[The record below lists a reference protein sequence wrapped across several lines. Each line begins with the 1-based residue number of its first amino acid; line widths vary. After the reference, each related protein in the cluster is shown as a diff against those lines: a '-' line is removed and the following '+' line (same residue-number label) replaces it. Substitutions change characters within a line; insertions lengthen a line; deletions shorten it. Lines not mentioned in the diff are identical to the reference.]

1 VHTQSG
7 RPGNRMSLARY
18 AGRAIGW
25 VSGVTTTLGVVLEV
39 LDAAAVRRFAE
50 RAVTALGRHRA
61 EIDQL
66 NVYPVPDGDTGTNMH
81 LTMVAAR
88 DELAVHSDE
97 TAATPPAESAGL
109 LARGA
114 LMGARGNSGVI
125 LAQLLR
131 GVADLIA
138 DGSPGAVAAGLAE
151 GAKAARAAVARPVEG
166 TILSVAD
173 AAAQAARDVAL
184 RAGSLADVVGA
195 ALSKAV
201 TALALTTE
209 QLPALAAAG
218 VVDAG
223 GRGLVVILDA
233 LRGEV
238 TGEEIELPEVSGGLV
253 AGTGVAAADEPVGQF
268 GYEVQYLLDAPEA
281 AVERLRTTLDR
292 LGDSLVVVGGPQT
305 WRVHVHVADVGA
317 AIEGGV
323 RAGRPYQIGVTDLT
337 KQVAGRQ
344 CLDPE
349 ARGVV
354 VVSAGDGLD
363 DLFQAEQTVTVG
375 ANPST
380 AELLEAIRRTAA
392 GRVVVLPN
400 DPNTQAVATM
410 AAGEAYHEGVK
421 VRVVP
426 TKSPVQAIAALA
438 VRDLGRRF
446 EDDVIAM
453 AEAAGKCR
461 YAEITR
467 ASREAL
473 TVAGPCRPGDV
484 IALVEGEVHLI
495 GGDLVQVAR
504 DLLDRLLGG
513 GGELVTLLLGA
524 DAPAGLEEALV
535 AHLSA
540 AWPFAEVQ
548 CLTGGQP
555 HYPVIVGVE

>member
-1 VHTQSG
+1 
-7 RPGNRMSLARY
+7 M
-18 AGRAIGW
+18 
-25 VSGVTTTLGVVLEV
+25 LEV

-88 DELAVHSDE
+88 DELAVHSGE
-97 TAATPPAESAGL
+97 ATTEPSEAAGL

-138 DGSPGAVAAGLAE
+138 DGSPSAVAAGLGE

-195 ALSKAV
+195 ALGKAV
-201 TALALTTE
+201 KALALTTE
-209 QLPALAAAG
+209 QLPALTAAG

-238 TGEEIELPEVSGGLV
+238 TGEESELPEV
-253 AGTGVAAADEPVGQF
+253 TGAAVIGVDAAAAADEAVGQF

-281 AVERLRTTLDR
+281 AVERLRGTLDR
-292 LGDSLVVVGGPQT
+292 LGDSLVVVGGPET

-317 AIEGGV
+317 AIEAGV

-363 DLFQAEQTVTVG
+363 DLFQAEHTVTVG

-380 AELLEAIRRTAA
+380 AELLEAIRRAAA

-400 DPNTQAVATM
+400 DPDTQAVATM
-410 AAGEAYHEGVK
+410 AAGEAYHEGIK

-438 VRDLGRRF
+438 VRDPARRF

-461 YAEITR
+461 YAEVTR
-467 ASREAL
+467 AAREAL

-495 GGDLVQVAR
+495 GSDLVQVGR

-524 DAPAGLEEALV
+524 DAPAELEQVLV
-535 AHLSA
+535 EHLAS

-548 CLTGGQP
+548 CLSGGQP
-555 HYPVIVGVE
+555 HYPLIVGVE

>member
-1 VHTQSG
+1 
-7 RPGNRMSLARY
+7 
-18 AGRAIGW
+18 
-25 VSGVTTTLGVVLEV
+25 VSGVTTRLGDVLEV

-50 RAVTALGRHRA
+50 RAVSALGRHRA

-81 LTMVAAR
+81 LTMLAAR
-88 DELAVHSDE
+88 DELAVHSVE
-97 TAATPPAESAGL
+97 TAAPSEAAGL

-138 DGSPGAVAAGLAE
+138 DGSPAAVAAGLAE

-195 ALSKAV
+195 AVGKAV
-201 TALALTTE
+201 RALALTTE

-238 TGEEIELPEVSGGLV
+238 TGEESELPEVSGGISIGTTV
-253 AGTGVAAADEPVGQF
+253 TAGDESPGQF
-268 GYEVQYLLDAPEA
+268 GYEVQYLLDAPEP
-281 AVERLRTTLDR
+281 AVERLRSTLDR
-292 LGDSLVVVGGPQT
+292 LGDSLVVVGGPGT
-305 WRVHVHVADVGA
+305 WRIHVHVADVGA
-317 AIEGGV
+317 AIEAGV

-380 AELLEAIRRTAA
+380 AELLVAIRRTAA

-400 DPNTQAVATM
+400 DPNTQAVATV
-410 AAGEAYHEGVK
+410 AAGEAYHEGIK

-438 VRDLGRRF
+438 VRDGDRRF

-461 YAEITR
+461 YAEITL

-484 IALVEGEVHLI
+484 LALVEGEVHLI
-495 GGDLVQVAR
+495 GGEIEAVSR

-513 GGELVTLLLGA
+513 GGELVTLLFGA
-524 DAPAGLEEALV
+524 EAPHGLEEMLTE
-535 AHLSA
+535 HLA
-540 AWPFAEVQ
+540 TAWPFAEVQ

-555 HYPVIVGVE
+555 HYPLIVGVE

>member
-1 VHTQSG
+1 
-7 RPGNRMSLARY
+7 M
-18 AGRAIGW
+18 
-25 VSGVTTTLGVVLEV
+25 LEV

-97 TAATPPAESAGL
+97 TASAPTSEAAGL

-131 GVADLIA
+131 GIADLIA
-138 DGSPGAVAAGLAE
+138 DGSPGAVAAGLGE

-195 ALSKAV
+195 ALGKAV
-201 TALALTTE
+201 RALAQTTE

-238 TGEEIELPEVSGGLV
+238 TGEESHLPEV
-253 AGTGVAAADEPVGQF
+253 TGAAAINSATAATEEAVGQF
-268 GYEVQYLLDAPEA
+268 GYEVQYLLDAPEP
-281 AVERLRTTLDR
+281 AVERLRGTLDR
-292 LGDSLVVVGGPQT
+292 LGDSLVVVGGPDT

-317 AIEGGV
+317 AIEAGV

-354 VVSAGDGLD
+354 VVAAGDGLE

-375 ANPST
+375 AKPSP
-380 AELLEAIRRTAA
+380 AELLAAIRRAAA

-400 DPNTQAVATM
+400 DPDTQAVATV
-410 AAGEAYHEGVK
+410 AAGEAYHEGIK

-438 VRDLGRRF
+438 VRDSGRRF

-461 YAEITR
+461 YAQVTR
-467 ASREAL
+467 AAREAL

-495 GGDLVQVAR
+495 GTDLGQVCR

-513 GGELVTLLLGA
+513 GGELVTLLIGA
-524 DAPAGLEEALV
+524 DAPDELAAALV
-535 AHLSA
+535 GHLA
-540 AWPFAEVQ
+540 TAWPFAEVQ
-548 CLTGGQP
+548 CLSGGQP
-555 HYPVIVGVE
+555 HYPLIVGVE

>member
-1 VHTQSG
+1 
-7 RPGNRMSLARY
+7 M
-18 AGRAIGW
+18 
-25 VSGVTTTLGVVLEV
+25 
-39 LDAAAVRRFAE
+39 DAEAVRRFAE
-50 RAVTALGRHRA
+50 RAVTALARHRG

-66 NVYPVPDGDTGTNMH
+66 NVYPVPDGDTGTNRH
-81 LTMVAAR
+81 LTMVSALEHLVEAAPG
-88 DELAVHSDE
+88 S
-97 TAATPPAESAGL
+97 PAEAVGH

-131 GVADLIA
+131 GVADLVGVGTPA
-138 DGSPGAVAAGLAE
+138 SVAAGLAE
-151 GAKAARAAVARPVEG
+151 GAKAARAAVAHPVEG

-173 AAAQAARDVAL
+173 AAANAASD
-184 RAGSLADVVGA
+184 A
-195 ALSKAV
+195 ALGGHSLTEVV
-201 TALALTTE
+201 TAAAMSAADALALTPE
-209 QLPALAAAG
+209 QLPVLAAAG

-233 LRGEV
+233 LVGEV
-238 TGEEIELPEVSGGLV
+238 TGVEPDLTPAPAPQPVSP
-253 AGTGVAAADEPVGQF
+253 TAAEPKSEQY
-268 GYEVQYLLDAPEA
+268 GYEVQYLLDAEEA
-281 AVERLRTTLDR
+281 AVERLRQALDG

-305 WRVHVHVADVGA
+305 WRIHIHVADVGA
-317 AIEGGV
+317 AIEAGV

-337 KQVAGRQ
+337 QQVAGRA
-344 CLDPE
+344 CLDPD

-354 VVSAGDGLD
+354 VVCAGQGLD
-363 DLFQAEQTVTVG
+363 DLFQGENAVTVT

-380 AELLEAIRRTAA
+380 AEILAAVRQAAA

-400 DPNTQAVATM
+400 DPNTQAVAIA

-426 TKSPVQAIAALA
+426 TKSPVQALAALA
-438 VRDLGRRF
+438 VRDPQRRF

-461 YAEITR
+461 YAEVTT

-473 TVAGPCRPGDV
+473 TVAGFCRPGDV

-495 GGDLVQVAR
+495 GQDLTELCR

-524 DAPAGLEEALV
+524 DAPPELEAELTE
-535 AHLSA
+535 HLHA
-540 AWPFAEVQ
+540 RWPFVEVQ
-548 CLTGGQP
+548 CFAGGQP
-555 HYPVIVGVE
+555 HYPLIAGVE

>member
-1 VHTQSG
+1 MPAQAGNPTTIADAGTRWPIRG
-7 RPGNRMSLARY
+7 REPACGAASA
-18 AGRAIGW
+18 
-25 VSGVTTTLGVVLEV
+25 VTTRLITVLEV
-39 LDAAAVRRFAE
+39 IDAAAVHRFAE
-50 RAVTALGRHRA
+50 RSVTALARHRS

-81 LTMVAAR
+81 LTMVSAR
-88 DELAVHSDE
+88 DELGAKEPSGPGEAFGH
-97 TAATPPAESAGL
+97 

-114 LMGARGNSGVI
+114 LLGARGNSGVI
-125 LAQLLR
+125 LAQMLR
-131 GVADLIA
+131 GVADLIG
-138 DGSPGAVAAGLAE
+138 DGSPAAVAAGLAE
-151 GAKAARAAVARPVEG
+151 GAKAARAAVAHPVEG

-173 AAAQAARDVAL
+173 AAANAASD
-184 RAGSLADVVGA
+184 A
-195 ALSKAV
+195 ALDGHPLSGVV
-201 TALALTTE
+201 TAAYASAGEALALTPE
-209 QLPALAAAG
+209 QLPVLAAAG

-233 LRGEV
+233 LVAEV
-238 TGEEIELPEVSGGLV
+238 TGREPELAPDL
-253 AGTGVAAADEPVGQF
+253 AGATVPAALEHRTELY
-268 GYEVQYLLDAPEA
+268 GYEVQYLLDAEER
-281 AVERLRTTLDR
+281 AVERLRTALDG

-305 WRVHVHVADVGA
+305 WRVHIHVADVGA
-317 AIEGGV
+317 AIEAGV

-337 KQVAGRQ
+337 QQIAGRA
-344 CLDPE
+344 CLDPD

-354 VVSAGDGLD
+354 VVCAGDGLD
-363 DLFQAEQTVTVG
+363 ELFRGEKAVTVA

-380 AELLEAIRRTAA
+380 AEILAAVRQAAA

-400 DPNTQAVATM
+400 DPNTQAVAIA

-426 TKSPVQAIAALA
+426 TKSPVQALAALA
-438 VRDLGRRF
+438 VRDPRRRF

-461 YAEITR
+461 YAEVTR

-473 TVAGPCRPGDV
+473 TVAGQCRPGDV

-495 GGDLVQVAR
+495 GQELTELCR

-524 DAPAGLEEALV
+524 DAPAALEGELTEHLQ
-535 AHLSA
+535 AH
-540 AWPFAEVQ
+540 WPFVEVQ
-548 CLTGGQP
+548 CFAGGQP
-555 HYPVIVGVE
+555 HYPLIAGVE

>member
-1 VHTQSG
+1 
-7 RPGNRMSLARY
+7 
-18 AGRAIGW
+18 
-25 VSGVTTTLGVVLEV
+25 VSGVTTTLGHVLEV

-50 RAVTALGRHRA
+50 RAVTALARHRG

-81 LTMVAAR
+81 LTMVSAR
-88 DELAVHSDE
+88 DHLGDPADDAGPGEAV
-97 TAATPPAESAGL
+97 GQ

-114 LMGARGNSGVI
+114 LLGARGNSGVI

-131 GVADLIA
+131 GVADLIG
-138 DGSPGAVAAGLAE
+138 DGSPASVAAGLAE
-151 GAKAARAAVARPVEG
+151 GAKAARAAVAHPVEG

-173 AAAQAARDVAL
+173 AAAHGASD
-184 RAGSLADVVGA
+184 A
-195 ALSKAV
+195 ALGGGDLPAV
-201 TALALTTE
+201 VTAAFSSAADALALTPE
-209 QLPALAAAG
+209 QLPVLAAAG

-233 LRGEV
+233 LVAEV
-238 TGEEIELPEVSGGLV
+238 TGQEIDLAPAPAAVLPE
-253 AGTGVAAADEPVGQF
+253 AAEPKREQY
-268 GYEVQYLLDAPEA
+268 GYEVQYLLDAEES
-281 AVERLRTTLDR
+281 AVERLRTALDG

-305 WRVHVHVADVGA
+305 WRVHIHVSDVGA
-317 AIEGGV
+317 AIEAGV

-337 KQVAGRQ
+337 QQVAGRA
-344 CLDPE
+344 CLDPD

-354 VVSAGDGLD
+354 VVCAGDGLD
-363 DLFQAEQTVTVG
+363 DLFRSENAVTVA

-380 AELLEAIRRTAA
+380 AEILAAVRRAAA

-400 DPNTQAVATM
+400 DPNTQAVATA

-426 TKSPVQAIAALA
+426 TRSPVQALAALA
-438 VRDLGRRF
+438 VRDPGRRF

-461 YAEITR
+461 YAEVTR

-473 TVAGPCRPGDV
+473 TVAGLCRPGDV

-495 GGDLVQVAR
+495 GPDLTGLCR

-524 DAPAGLEEALV
+524 DAPAELAEALTE
-535 AHLSA
+535 HLRTR
-540 AWPFAEVQ
+540 WPFAEVQ
-548 CLTGGQP
+548 CFAGGQP
-555 HYPVIVGVE
+555 HYPLIVGVE

>member
-1 VHTQSG
+1 
-7 RPGNRMSLARY
+7 M
-18 AGRAIGW
+18 
-25 VSGVTTTLGVVLEV
+25 
-39 LDAAAVRRFAE
+39 DAEAVRRFAE
-50 RAVTALGRHRA
+50 RAVTALARHRG

-81 LTMVAAR
+81 LTMV
-88 DELAVHSDE
+88 
-97 TAATPPAESAGL
+97 SAGEHL
-109 LARGA
+109 AEAAPGSPSEAVAHLARGA

-131 GVADLIA
+131 GIADLIG
-138 DGSPGAVAAGLAE
+138 DGTPASMAAALAE

-173 AAAQAARDVAL
+173 AAANAAADAAL
-184 RAGSLADVVGA
+184 GSHNLADVVTA
-195 ALSKAV
+195 AAMSAAD
-201 TALALTTE
+201 ALALTPE
-209 QLPALAAAG
+209 QLPVLAAAG

-233 LRGEV
+233 LVGEV
-238 TGEEIELPEVSGGLV
+238 TGVEPDLSPAPAGLPV
-253 AGTGVAAADEPVGQF
+253 AMATAVERTAEQY
-268 GYEVQYLLDAPEA
+268 GYEVQYLLDAEEA
-281 AVERLRTTLDR
+281 AVERLRQALDG

-305 WRVHVHVADVGA
+305 WRVHIHVADVGA
-317 AIEGGV
+317 AIEAGV

-337 KQVAGRQ
+337 QQVAGRA
-344 CLDPE
+344 CLDPD

-354 VVSAGDGLD
+354 VVCAGQGLD
-363 DLFQAEQTVTVG
+363 DLFRGENAVTVA

-380 AELLEAIRRTAA
+380 AEILAAVRQAAA

-400 DPNTQAVATM
+400 DPNTQAVATA

-426 TKSPVQAIAALA
+426 TKSPVQALAALA
-438 VRDLGRRF
+438 VRDPQRRF

-461 YAEITR
+461 YAEVTT

-473 TVAGPCRPGDV
+473 TVAGLCRPGDV

-495 GGDLVQVAR
+495 GQDLTALCR

-524 DAPAGLEEALV
+524 DAPAELEDVLTEHLH
-535 AHLSA
+535 AH
-540 AWPFAEVQ
+540 WPFVEVQ
-548 CLTGGQP
+548 CFAGGQP
-555 HYPVIVGVE
+555 HYPLIAGVE

>member
-1 VHTQSG
+1 
-7 RPGNRMSLARY
+7 
-18 AGRAIGW
+18 
-25 VSGVTTTLGVVLEV
+25 VLEV

-50 RAVTALGRHRA
+50 RAVAALGRHRA

-88 DELAVHSDE
+88 DELVVHSDD
-97 TAATPPAESAGL
+97 AAAPPTEAAGL

-131 GVADLIA
+131 GVADLIS
-138 DGSPGAVAAGLAE
+138 DGSAAAVAASLAE

-173 AAAQAARDVAL
+173 AAAQAARDAVL
-184 RAGSLADVVGA
+184 RAGSLADVVSA
-195 ALSKAV
+195 ALAKAV
-201 TALALTTE
+201 RALALTTE
-209 QLPALAAAG
+209 QLPALSAAG

-233 LRGEV
+233 LVAEV
-238 TGEEIELPEVSGGLV
+238 TGEEVELPSV
-253 AGTGVAAADEPVGQF
+253 TGAAVLMDGPADETPSGDF
-268 GYEVQYLLDAPEA
+268 GYEVQYLLDAPEP
-281 AVERLRTTLDR
+281 AVERLRAALDR

-305 WRVHVHVADVGA
+305 WRVHIHVADVGA
-317 AIEGGV
+317 AIEAGV
-323 RAGRPYQIGVTDLT
+323 RAGRPYQIGVTDLA

-344 CLDPE
+344 CLDPD

-363 DLFQAEQTVTVG
+363 DIFQAEKAVTVS

-380 AELLEAIRRTAA
+380 AELLAAIRRTAA

-400 DPNTQAVATM
+400 DPDTQAVATV
-410 AAGEAYHEGVK
+410 AAGEAYHEGIK

-426 TKSPVQAIAALA
+426 TRSPVQAIAALA
-438 VRDLGRRF
+438 VRDGERRF

-461 YAEITR
+461 FAEVTR

-473 TVAGPCRPGDV
+473 TVAGLCRPGDV

-495 GGDLVQVAR
+495 GDDLDRVCC
-504 DLLDRLLGG
+504 DLIDRLLGG

-524 DAPAGLEEALV
+524 EASEGLADV
-535 AHLSA
+535 VTAHLAA

-555 HYPVIVGVE
+555 YYPLIVGVE

>member
-1 VHTQSG
+1 
-7 RPGNRMSLARY
+7 
-18 AGRAIGW
+18 
-25 VSGVTTTLGVVLEV
+25 VSAVTTTLGGVLEV
-39 LDAAAVRRFAE
+39 LDAVAVRRFAE
-50 RAVTALGRHRA
+50 RAVTALARHRA

-81 LTMVAAR
+81 LTMVSAH
-88 DELAVHSDE
+88 EHLGEVVGEITTSEAVGH
-97 TAATPPAESAGL
+97 

-131 GVADLIA
+131 GVADLIG
-138 DGSPGAVAAGLAE
+138 DGSPAAVAAGLAE
-151 GAKAARAAVARPVEG
+151 GAKAARAAVAHPVEG

-173 AAAQAARDVAL
+173 AAAHAASD
-184 RAGSLADVVGA
+184 A
-195 ALSKAV
+195 ALHGRALSTMVTKALAEAV
-201 TALALTTE
+201 DALALTTE
-209 QLPALAAAG
+209 QLPALANAG

-223 GRGLVVILDA
+223 GRGLVVFLDA
-233 LRGEV
+233 LVAEV
-238 TGEEIELPEVSGGLV
+238 TGQELELPPAPG
-253 AGTGVAAADEPVGQF
+253 ATIAVAAQEQPRKAEQY
-268 GYEVQYLLDAPEA
+268 GYEVQYLLDAEEN
-281 AVERLRTTLDR
+281 AVERLRRALDA

-305 WRVHVHVADVGA
+305 WRIHIHVADVGA
-317 AIEGGV
+317 AIEAGV

-337 KQVAGRQ
+337 QQVAGRA
-344 CLDPE
+344 CLDPD

-354 VVSAGDGLD
+354 VVCAGEGLS
-363 DLFQAEQTVTVG
+363 DLFRGEKAATVD

-380 AELLEAIRRTAA
+380 AEILAAVRRTAA

-400 DPNTQAVATM
+400 DPNTQAVATA

-426 TKSPVQAIAALA
+426 TKSPVQAMAALA
-438 VRDLGRRF
+438 VRDPARRF

-461 YAEITR
+461 YAEVTT

-473 TVAGPCRPGDV
+473 TVAGLCRPGDT

-495 GGDLVQVAR
+495 GQDLTTLCT

-513 GGELVTLLLGA
+513 GGELVTLLMGA
-524 DAPAGLEEALV
+524 DAPPELAGELTE
-535 AHLSA
+535 HLRVR
-540 AWPFAEVQ
+540 WQFAEVQ
-548 CLTGGQP
+548 CFAGGQP
-555 HYPVIVGVE
+555 HYPLIVGVE

>member
-1 VHTQSG
+1 
-7 RPGNRMSLARY
+7 
-18 AGRAIGW
+18 
-25 VSGVTTTLGVVLEV
+25 VSAVTTTLGCVLEV
-39 LDAAAVRRFAE
+39 LDAAAIRRFAE
-50 RAVTALGRHRA
+50 RAVAALDRHRV

-88 DELAVHSDE
+88 DELAGHPPH
-97 TAATPPAESAGL
+97 ATSAVGEAVSF

-131 GVADLIA
+131 GVADLIT
-138 DGSPGAVAAGLAE
+138 DGSAPAVAASLAE
-151 GAKAARAAVARPVEG
+151 GAKAARTAVARPVEG
-166 TILSVAD
+166 TILTVAD
-173 AAAQAARDVAL
+173 AAAQAARDAAL
-184 RAGSLADVVGA
+184 RAHSLAEVMTA
-195 ALSKAV
+195 ALNRAV
-201 TALALTTE
+201 DALALTTE

-223 GRGLVVILDA
+223 GRGLVVVLDA
-233 LRGEV
+233 LAAEV
-238 TGEEIELPEVSGGLV
+238 TGEEFPLPPARPAMQV
-253 AGTGVAAADEPVGQF
+253 AGSGHGGESPEQGVY
-268 GYEVQYLLDAPEA
+268 GYEVQYLLDADGP
-281 AVERLRTTLDR
+281 AVERLRAMLAD
-292 LGDSLVVVGGPQT
+292 LGDSLIVVGGPQT

-317 AIEGGV
+317 AIEAGV

-337 KQVAGRQ
+337 KQIAGRA
-344 CLDPE
+344 CLDPD

-363 DLFQAEQTVTVG
+363 EIFRGEKAVTVP

-380 AELLEAIRRTAA
+380 GEILETIRKTAA

-400 DPNTQAVATM
+400 DPNTHAVATA
-410 AAGEAYHEGVK
+410 AAGEAYHEGIK

-426 TKSPVQAIAALA
+426 TRSPVQAIAALA
-438 VRDLGRRF
+438 VRDGSRRF

-461 YAEITR
+461 YAEVTI

-473 TVAGPCRPGDV
+473 TVAGLCRPGDA

-495 GGDLVQVAR
+495 GADLRQVCR

-524 DAPAGLEEALV
+524 QAPDGLTEELL
-535 AHLSA
+535 AHMA
-540 AWPFAEVQ
+540 QRWPFAEVQ
-548 CLTGGQP
+548 CLVGGQP
-555 HYPVIVGVE
+555 HYPLIVGVE

>member
-1 VHTQSG
+1 VSALT
-7 RPGNRMSLARY
+7 AR
-18 AGRAIGW
+18 
-25 VSGVTTTLGVVLEV
+25 LMNVLKS
-39 LDAAAVRRFAE
+39 LDAASVRRFAE
-50 RAVTALGRHRA
+50 SAVTALARHRS

-81 LTMVAAR
+81 LTLVSAR
-88 DELAVHSDE
+88 DHLSEAGRPSDSTCE
-97 TAATPPAESAGL
+97 AMAR

-114 LMGARGNSGVI
+114 LLGARGNSGVI

-131 GVADLIA
+131 GVADRIA
-138 DGSPGAVAAGLAE
+138 DGSPQAVAAGLME
-151 GAKAARAAVARPVEG
+151 GAKAARAAVAHPVEG

-173 AAAQAARDVAL
+173 AAGNAALAVQGD
-184 RAGSLADVVGA
+184 LADVVRAAGQSA
-195 ALSKAV
+195 VDALS
-201 TALALTTE
+201 LTPE
-209 QLPALAAAG
+209 QLPILAAAG

-233 LRGEV
+233 LVAEV
-238 TGEEIELPEVSGGLV
+238 TGEELELPP
-253 AGTGVAAADEPVGQF
+253 APPAALGAEPVAEAKAEQY
-268 GYEVQYLLDAPEA
+268 GYEVQYLLDAEES
-281 AVERLRTTLDR
+281 AVERLRTALDG

-305 WRVHVHVADVGA
+305 WRVHIHVSDVGA
-317 AIEGGV
+317 AIEAGV

-337 KQVAGRQ
+337 QQVAGRA
-344 CLDPE
+344 CLDPD

-354 VVSAGDGLD
+354 VVCAGNGLD
-363 DLFQAEQTVTVG
+363 ELFRGENAVTVA

-380 AELLEAIRRTAA
+380 AEILTAVRRAAA

-400 DPNTQAVATM
+400 DPNTQAVAIA

-426 TKSPVQAIAALA
+426 TKSPVQALAALA
-438 VRDLGRRF
+438 VRDPARRF

-461 YAEITR
+461 YAEVTT

-473 TVAGPCRPGDV
+473 TVAGFCRPGDV

-495 GGDLVQVAR
+495 GQDLTAVCR

-513 GGELVTLLLGA
+513 GGELVTMLLGA
-524 DAPAGLEEALV
+524 DAPPELEGVLTE
-535 AHLSA
+535 HLRSH
-540 AWPFAEVQ
+540 WPFVEFQ
-548 CLTGGQP
+548 CFAGGQP
-555 HYPVIVGVE
+555 HYPLIAGVE